1 MMNEP
6 MKMLIFLVALCFLLF
21 CSAKH
26 LCFTL
31 RTKAKQ
37 LQDCKAI
44 KEKIKLLTDKCIS
57 ALDYCTL
64 GECRPAGKE
73 SAW

>member
-6 MKMLIFLVALCFLLF
+6 MKMLIFFVALCFLLF

-31 RTKAKQ
+31 EKKATYFFVCLFVSKT
-37 LQDCKAI
+37 AARA
-44 KEKIKLLTDKCIS
+44 CIIN
-57 ALDYCTL
+57 
-64 GECRPAGKE
+64 
-73 SAW
+73 

>member
-6 MKMLIFLVALCFLLF
+6 MKMLIFFVALCFLLF

-31 RTKAKQ
+31 KTAKRLLACFLPQLYTVRTHAVN
-37 LQDCKAI
+37 
-44 KEKIKLLTDKCIS
+44 
-57 ALDYCTL
+57 YL
-64 GECRPAGKE
+64 G
-73 SAW
+73 

>member
-1 MMNEP
+1 MIKEP

-31 RTKAKQ
+31 EATKDRSMNGDRSSFWGHFGKT
-37 LQDCKAI
+37 
-44 KEKIKLLTDKCIS
+44 LLN
-57 ALDYCTL
+57 YL
-64 GECRPAGKE
+64 G
-73 SAW
+73 

>member
-6 MKMLIFLVALCFLLF
+6 MKMLIFFVALCFLLF

-31 RTKAKQ
+31 KT
-37 LQDCKAI
+37 
-44 KEKIKLLTDKCIS
+44 EKDF
-57 ALDYCTL
+57 YCVFCDSYTL
-64 GECRPAGKE
+64 
-73 SAW
+73 